1 MSEKKKKLPHIHV
14 DEVRNGYVLAVGGR
28 EFMTFSPEGLLSEIF
43 YRVGCQET
51 DWCDRTFVE
60 NIVEAAGA
68 WPTMKEAITAI
79 ATQKDITE
87 SVRQDLRFARREI
100 ASLTEE
106 RDQLTAD
113 KKKLAVKLLNAE
125 RERAELGNT
134 KHQYDKVFKLYQ
146 TECAKTIKQEA
157 EMRELRMKIREME
170 ARTRRG
176 QAVKETR
183 KKRTREQIAEDNFSD
198 RATDTKRPKL

>member
-1 MSEKKKKLPHIHV
+1 MSEKKKLPNIHV
-14 DEVRNGYVLAVGGR
+14 ETVPNGYAMKVEGYQY
-28 EFMTFSPEGLLSEIF
+28 MTFSPEGLLSEIF
-43 YRVGCQET
+43 YRVGCQEL
-51 DWCDRTFVE
+51 DWCDRKFVE

-87 SVRQDLRFARREI
+87 SVRQELRCARRDI
-100 ASLTEE
+100 ASLTDEC
-106 RDQLTAD
+106 DQLTAD

-146 TECAKTIKQEA
+146 TECAKTIKQET
-157 EMRELRMKIREME
+157 EMRELRLKIREME
-170 ARTRRG
+170 ARARRG
-176 QAVKETR
+176 NAVKETR
-183 KKRTREQIAEDNFSD
+183 KKRTREQIAADNFSD
-198 RATDTKRPKL
+198 RASDTKRPKL